1 MKQYKRELYL
11 DHGIVLGNAII
22 IVQYWYHIAIG
33 IIIGLHH
40 IEHRKYKLALLI
52 IFLNTSR
59 EYINATKKLD
69 FPLQRMPLNA
79 INRTFLD
86 EYSNLFIRK
95 WAIFPTTFWTKESK
109 HQTGVCNFK
118 GVSVSIN
125 HLVTFP
131 VAARYYLNLLRL
143 STHIFIFNWNNC
155 LMDDSFSKIHGICSL
170 IDGLITCRKYTLY

>member
-1 MKQYKRELYL
+1 MCLP
-11 DHGIVLGNAII
+11 H
-22 IVQYWYHIAIG
+22 VQNSC
-33 IIIGLHH
+33 
-40 IEHRKYKLALLI
+40 LLI

-59 EYINATKKLD
+59 AYIKATPKLD
-69 FPLQRMPLNA
+69 FSSQRMPMIA
-79 INRTFLD
+79 INRTYFD
-86 EYSNLFIRK
+86 EYSKVFIRK
-95 WAIFPTTFWTKESK
+95 WAIFPTSFWTKDFK
-109 HQTGVCNFK
+109 HQTSVCNFK

>member
-1 MKQYKRELYL
+1 MTTIFHSVNSRYN
-11 DHGIVLGNAII
+11 IVK
-22 IVQYWYHIAIG
+22 
-33 IIIGLHH
+33 
-40 IEHRKYKLALLI
+40 HRKYMIALLF
-52 IFLNTSR
+52 IFVNTSR
-59 EYINATKKLD
+59 AYTKETQKLD
-69 FPLQRMPLNA
+69 FSLYRMPMNA
-79 INRTFLD
+79 INWTFFN
-86 EYSNLFIRK
+86 EYSKVFIRK
-95 WAIFPTTFWTKESK
+95 WAIFLTTFCTKDSK

-170 IDGLITCRKYTLY
+170 IDGLITCRKYMLYQK